1 MRKLRG
7 GARIPTDS
15 SHQTATM
22 SERTTKL
29 VRWTAF
35 IAAYVAL
42 DWGSFLHATHGLN
55 ITPWNPALALG
66 LAVSMKHGRD
76 TILPWFIALLLGEML
91 VRGLP
96 SPLLNT
102 LIQSACLAACYSGI
116 ADIIRRNFNMSGGL
130 SNQRNF
136 FFWLAVVVFG
146 TFLTSCIYLL
156 LLFFSGL
163 IPAEEWRLLVLRFWI
178 GDCVGAIAA
187 MPFFWMLIEHHG
199 RLRQV
204 LVRWDTLGYT
214 SLAVIMVGIAF
225 GRWEVD
231 DFKYFHL
238 MFLPLVW
245 AAAAQ
250 GFAGAAIAA
259 FILQT
264 GVIVA
269 VQWLRLLDSM
279 VFEMQLMAAV
289 LASVGFYIGVLI
301 DERQR
306 INAELRQTLR
316 LAAAAE
322 MAGALAHEINQ
333 PLTALSAYGT
343 VCEQLLARGETG
355 NRLSDTIGRMVSESR
370 RAAEVVRRLR
380 DFFRTGATRIER
392 VTARDLLASGTD
404 TLRVKAGQLGIQLSM
419 ETAPEV
425 FLLADRMQIEVVLR
439 NLISNA
445 FEALSEKRPDHPH
458 VKVTAIVTDD
468 AKLCITV
475 ADNGPGL
482 SRNAVQRVFEPFHS
496 TKSSGLGLG
505 LAISRAIAE
514 AHGGTLLAEEANHGM
529 FKLILPL
536 EELTDDAD

>member
-1 MRKLRG
+1 MHKLHGRTRIHPDPQRKPMTMPQKTAKLLRW
-7 GARIPTDS
+7 A
-15 SHQTATM
+15 
-22 SERTTKL
+22 
-29 VRWTAF
+29 AF
-35 IAAYVAL
+35 IAAYVSL
-42 DWGSFLHATHGLN
+42 DWASFLHATHGLN

-76 TILPWFIALLLGEML
+76 TIIPWFVALLLGEIL

-96 SPLLNT
+96 SPLFNT
-102 LIQSACLAACYSGI
+102 LIQSACLALCYSTI
-116 ADIIRRNFNMSGGL
+116 ADILRRNFNISGGL

-146 TFLTSCIYLL
+146 TFLTSCAYLL
-156 LLFFSGL
+156 LLFVSGQV
-163 IPAEEWRLLVLRFWI
+163 PAEEWRLLVLRFWI

-187 MPFFWMLIEHHG
+187 MPVFWMLIEHHR

-204 LVRWDTLGYT
+204 LIRWETLGYVG
-214 SLAVIMVGIAF
+214 LVVVMLGIAF
-225 GRWEVD
+225 GRWEID

-238 MFLPLVW
+238 LFLPLVW
-245 AAAAQ
+245 AAAVQ
-250 GFAGAAIAA
+250 GLAGVAIAV
-259 FILQT
+259 FVLQA
-264 GVIVA
+264 GIIVA
-269 VQWLRLLDSM
+269 VQWLRLMDFM
-279 VFEMQLMAAV
+279 VFEMQLMTAV

-343 VCEQLLARGETG
+343 ACEQLLVRGETG
-355 NRLSDTIGRMVSESR
+355 PRLSDAIGRMVAESR

-392 VTARDLLASGTD
+392 VSAQDLLASGTA
-404 TLRVKAGQLGIQLSM
+404 TQRLKAGQLGIELAV
-419 ETAPEV
+419 APAPAV

-445 FEALSEKRPDHPH
+445 FEALSEKRPEHPR
-458 VKVTAIVTDD
+458 VEVVAGTAGDR
-468 AKLCITV
+468 KLRITV
-475 ADNGPGL
+475 TDNGPGL
-482 SRNAVQRVFEPFHS
+482 SRDAVKRIFEPFHS

-514 AHGGTLLAEEANHGM
+514 AHGGTLLAEEADHGI
-529 FKLILPL
+529 FTLILPL
-536 EELTDDAD
+536 EELIDDAD

>member
-1 MRKLRG
+1 MHKLRS
-7 GARIPTDS
+7 GARIRLDS
-15 SHQTATM
+15 LRKTMTMPVKTA
-22 SERTTKL
+22 KL
-29 VRWTAF
+29 LRWAAF
-35 IAAYVAL
+35 ITAYIAL
-42 DWGSFLHATHGLN
+42 DWGSYLHATHGLN

-66 LAVSMKHGRD
+66 LAVSMKHGRN
-76 TILPWFIALLLGEML
+76 TIIPWFIALLLGEFL

-102 LIQSACLAACYSGI
+102 LIQSACLAACYSTI
-116 ADIIRRNFNMSGGL
+116 ADIIRRNFNIAGGL

-146 TFLTSCIYLL
+146 TFLTSCAYLL
-156 LLFFSGL
+156 LLFVSGQ

-187 MPFFWMLIEHHG
+187 MPFFWMLIEHQV

-204 LVRWDTLGYT
+204 LVRWETLGYT
-214 SLAVIMVGIAF
+214 SLVVVMVCIAF
-225 GRWEVD
+225 GRWEID

-238 MFLPLVW
+238 LFLPLVW
-245 AAAAQ
+245 AAAVQ
-250 GFAGAAIAA
+250 GLAGVAIAV
-259 FILQT
+259 FVLQT
-264 GVIVA
+264 GIIVA
-269 VQWLRLLDSM
+269 VQWLRLLDFM

-306 INAELRQTLR
+306 INAELKQTLR

-343 VCEQLLARGETG
+343 ACEQLLVRGETG
-355 NRLSDTIGRMVSESR
+355 PRLSDTISRMVAESR

-392 VTARDLLASGTD
+392 ISARDLITSGTE
-404 TLRVKAGQLGIQLSM
+404 TLRAKAGQLRIELLVAP
-419 ETAPEV
+419 APEV

-445 FEALSEKRPDHPH
+445 FEALSEKLPNRPR
-458 VKVTAIVTDD
+458 VEVNAIVTGNS
-468 AKLCITV
+468 KLCITV
-475 ADNGPGL
+475 TDNGPGL
-482 SRNAVQRVFEPFHS
+482 SRDAMKKIFEPFHS

-514 AHGGTLLAEEANHGM
+514 AHGGTLIAQEADHGVFM
-529 FKLILPL
+529 LILPL

>member
-7 GARIPTDS
+7 GAKIPPDS
-15 SHQTATM
+15 SRRTTTM

-35 IAAYVAL
+35 IAAYIAL
-42 DWGSFLHATHGLN
+42 DWGSYLHATHGLN

-76 TILPWFIALLLGEML
+76 TIIPWFLALLLGEML

-102 LIQSACLAACYSGI
+102 LIQSACLAACYSTI
-116 ADIIRRNFNMSGGL
+116 ADIIRRNFNIAGGL

-146 TFLTSCIYLL
+146 TFLTSCVYLL
-156 LLFFSGL
+156 LLFFSGQ

-187 MPFFWMLIEHHG
+187 MPFFWMLIEHHR

-204 LVRWDTLGYT
+204 LVRWETLGYT
-214 SLAVIMVGIAF
+214 GLVVVMVGIAF
-225 GRWEVD
+225 GRWEID

-238 MFLPLVW
+238 LFLPLVW
-245 AAAAQ
+245 AAAVQ
-250 GFAGAAIAA
+250 GLAGVAIAV
-259 FILQT
+259 FVLQA
-264 GVIVA
+264 GIIVA
-269 VQWLRLLDSM
+269 VQWLRLMDFM

-306 INAELRQTLR
+306 INAELKQTLR

-343 VCEQLLARGETG
+343 ACEQLLLRGETG
-355 NRLSDTIGRMVSESR
+355 PRLSDAISRMVAESR

-392 VTARDLLASGTD
+392 ISARDLLASGTE
-404 TLRVKAGQLGIQLSM
+404 TLRAKAGQLGIELSV
-419 ETAPEV
+419 EPPPEV

-445 FEALSEKRPDHPH
+445 FEALSEKRPNQPL
-458 VKVTAIVTDD
+458 VEVSAITTGNS
-468 AKLCITV
+468 KLCITV
-475 ADNGPGL
+475 SDNGPGL
-482 SRNAVQRVFEPFHS
+482 SRDAMKRIFEPFHS

-514 AHGGTLLAEEANHGM
+514 AHGGTLLAEEADHGIFM
-529 FKLILPL
+529 LILPL

>member
-1 MRKLRG
+1 M
-7 GARIPTDS
+7 
-15 SHQTATM
+15 TM
-22 SERTTKL
+22 PERTAKFL
-29 VRWTAF
+29 QWTAF

-66 LAVSMKHGRD
+66 LAVSMKHGRN
-76 TILPWFIALLLGEML
+76 TIVPWFIALLLGELL

-102 LIQSACLAACYSGI
+102 LIQSACLAACYSTI
-116 ADIIRRNFNMSGGL
+116 ADIIRRNFNIAGGL

-146 TFLTSCIYLL
+146 TFLTSCVYLL
-156 LLFFSGL
+156 LLFISGQ

-204 LVRWDTLGYT
+204 FSRWETLGYT
-214 SLAVIMVGIAF
+214 GLVVAMVGIAF

-238 MFLPLVW
+238 LFLPLVW
-245 AAAAQ
+245 AAAVQ
-250 GFAGAAIAA
+250 GLAGVAIAA

-269 VQWLRLLDSM
+269 VQWLRLLDFM

-343 VCEQLLARGETG
+343 ACEQLLVRGETG
-355 NRLSDTIGRMVSESR
+355 PRLSDTIRRMVAESR

-392 VTARDLLASGTD
+392 ISAVDLLASGTD
-404 TLRVKAGQLGIQLSM
+404 TLRAKAIQSGIELSI
-419 ETAPEV
+419 APVPELFV
-425 FLLADRMQIEVVLR
+425 LADRMQIEVVLR

-445 FEALSEKRPDHPH
+445 FEAVSEKPPDHPH
-458 VKVTAIVTDD
+458 VEVNTTVTSD

-475 ADNGPGL
+475 TDNGPGL
-482 SRNAVQRVFEPFHS
+482 SRSAVKKVFEPFHS

-514 AHGGTLLAEEANHGM
+514 AHGGSLLAEEADHGV
-529 FKLILPL
+529 FKLFLPL
-536 EELTDDAD
+536 EDVTDDAD

>member
-1 MRKLRG
+1 MRELRG
-7 GARIPTDS
+7 GAKIPPDS
-15 SHQTATM
+15 SRKTNTM

-42 DWGSFLHATHGLN
+42 DWGSFLHSTHGLN

-76 TILPWFIALLLGEML
+76 TIIPWFLALLLGEML

-102 LIQSACLAACYSGI
+102 LLQSACLAACYSTI
-116 ADIIRRNFNMSGGL
+116 ADIIRRNFNIAGGL

-146 TFLTSCIYLL
+146 TFLTSCVYLL
-156 LLFFSGL
+156 LLFFSGQ

-187 MPFFWMLIEHHG
+187 MPFFWMLIEHHR

-204 LVRWDTLGYT
+204 LVRWETLGYT
-214 SLAVIMVGIAF
+214 GLVVVMVGIAF
-225 GRWEVD
+225 GRWEID

-238 MFLPLVW
+238 LFLPLVW
-245 AAAAQ
+245 AAAVQ
-250 GFAGAAIAA
+250 GLAGVAIAV
-259 FILQT
+259 FVLQA
-264 GVIVA
+264 GIIVA
-269 VQWLRLLDSM
+269 VQWLRLMDFM

-343 VCEQLLARGETG
+343 ACEQLLLRGETG
-355 NRLSDTIGRMVSESR
+355 PRLSDAISRMVAESR

-392 VTARDLLASGTD
+392 ISAQDLLASGTE
-404 TLRVKAGQLGIQLSM
+404 TLRAKAGQLGIELSV
-419 ETAPEV
+419 EPAPEV

-445 FEALSEKRPDHPH
+445 FEALSEKRPNCPR
-458 VKVTAIVTDD
+458 VEVSAITTGNS
-468 AKLCITV
+468 KLCITV
-475 ADNGPGL
+475 TDNGPGL
-482 SRNAVQRVFEPFHS
+482 SRDAMKRIFEPFHS

-514 AHGGTLLAEEANHGM
+514 AHGGALLAEEADHGVFM
-529 FKLILPL
+529 LTLPL